1 MDTQATQLRPSR
13 PTVLGSVSTLG
24 AALPFLAL
32 LVVGVLFPLFG
43 GGYWG
48 VIATRACVYW
58 VLVSGLNLVVG
69 FAGQIAI
76 GWVAL
81 LTLGAYTTSV
91 LAAGNVM
98 PALPPYLALAI
109 AAVVGAIF
117 GLIIGLPALR
127 LRTFYFAITTLGFA
141 TIVTQVALAW
151 QSVTGGG
158 VGVAGPIFP
167 EPFASQWGFYYF
179 CFGLAAICTWTTANI
194 AASRFGR
201 ALTAIRDAEVA
212 AEASGI
218 AKPALLGAVFL
229 FSGAVAAVA
238 GGLFA
243 ALQSYITP
251 DAFTLDLS
259 VLFFIAIL
267 IGGRGS
273 ILGPLLGT
281 ILLTVLPEFAAPLV
295 AWSTFLYAALLLVIV
310 LVIPGGIAEL
320 LDFKNRR
327 PLESDRAIIPRPDL
341 LDRLLGTTP
350 NAGALTL
357 QQVALSFGGVQAIDG
372 LDLEIRPGQVHGLI
386 GPNGSGKTTT
396 LNVISGYY
404 APQRGAVRLN
414 DAAMPVLARHQRA
427 RMRIARTFQTPRI
440 VGSASVLQNV
450 MIGGTIDGEGTFV
463 ESLLS
468 LPRHRRDEAMLRD
481 TAMLALAAVG
491 LERLAQVRADRL
503 QHSELRFTEIARALM
518 LRPAFLLLDEPA
530 AGLSAEEIARLSAL
544 LLAIAR
550 AGTGVLLVEHHPDL
564 IFDICHYVTVLNL
577 GMPISEP
584 DPLLDVAGLSSGYG
598 KIGVLRGV
606 DLNVGAGEVVA
617 LLGPNGAGKTTLLRA
632 VSGLLPWSGSVRFA
646 GRDLAGFSPRE
657 TVRCGL
663 AHVVEGHRVFTQ
675 LSVLDNLL
683 LAAYDLPRGERAVR
697 VEEVFG
703 LFPEIA
709 AKRHER
715 AAALSGG
722 QQQILAVAQ
731 GLVRRPRLLMLD
743 EPSAGLSPVLVDR
756 VLVVVQRLREAGTAV
771 LLVEQLIE
779 KALALADRVYAL
791 ARGSIVLEA
800 KTGEADLP
808 LRLQHA
814 YMATGSF
821 HT

>member
-1 MDTQATQLRPSR
+1 MMEMPAAQLRPSR
-13 PTVLGSVSTLG
+13 ANVLGSASTIG
-24 AALPFLAL
+24 ALPFLL
-32 LVVGVLFPLFG
+32 LLLVGVLFPLFG

-81 LTLGAYTTSV
+81 LTLGAYTTSI
-91 LAAGNVM
+91 LTAGNVM
-98 PALPPYLALAI
+98 PAFPPYLALAI
-109 AAVVGAIF
+109 AAVVGAVF

-158 VGVAGPIFP
+158 VGVPGPIFP
-167 EPFASQWGFYYF
+167 EPFSSQWGFYYF
-179 CFGLAAICTWTTANI
+179 CFGLAAICTWMTANV

-218 AKPALLGAVFL
+218 SKPALLRTVFL
-229 FSGAVAAVA
+229 FSGTVAAVA

-259 VLFFIAIL
+259 ILFFIAIL

-295 AWSTFLYAALLLVIV
+295 AWSTFLYAVLLLVIV
-310 LVIPGGIAEL
+310 LAIPGGIAEI

-341 LDRLLGTTP
+341 LARLLGAP
-350 NAGALTL
+350 ANAGALTL
-357 QQVALSFGGVQAIDG
+357 EQVALSFGGVHAIED

-396 LNVISGYY
+396 LNIISGYY
-404 APQRGAVRLN
+404 AQQRGAVRLN
-414 DAAMPVLARHQRA
+414 GAALPVFDRHQRA
-427 RMRIARTFQTPRI
+427 QMRIARTFQTPRI

-468 LPRHRRDEAMLRD
+468 LSRHRRDEVMLRD
-481 TAMLALAAVG
+481 TAALALAAVG
-491 LERLAQVRADRL
+491 LERLAPVRADRL

-530 AGLSAEEIARLSAL
+530 AGLSAEEIRRLGAL
-544 LLAIAR
+544 LLAIAQ
-550 AGTGVLLVEHHPDL
+550 AGTGVLLVEHHADL
-564 IFDICHYVTVLNL
+564 IFDICHHVTVLNL
-577 GMPISEP
+577 GKM
-584 DPLLDVAGLSSGYG
+584 LAAGTPAEIRSH
-598 KIGVLRGV
+598 R
-606 DLNVGAGEVVA
+606 EVVNA
-617 LLGPNGAGKTTLLRA
+617 YLGG
-632 VSGLLPWSGSVRFA
+632 
-646 GRDLAGFSPRE
+646 
-657 TVRCGL
+657 
-663 AHVVEGHRVFTQ
+663 
-675 LSVLDNLL
+675 
-683 LAAYDLPRGERAVR
+683 
-697 VEEVFG
+697 
-703 LFPEIA
+703 
-709 AKRHER
+709 
-715 AAALSGG
+715 
-722 QQQILAVAQ
+722 
-731 GLVRRPRLLMLD
+731 
-743 EPSAGLSPVLVDR
+743 
-756 VLVVVQRLREAGTAV
+756 
-771 LLVEQLIE
+771 
-779 KALALADRVYAL
+779 
-791 ARGSIVLEA
+791 
-800 KTGEADLP
+800 
-808 LRLQHA
+808 
-814 YMATGSF
+814 
-821 HT
+821 